1 MASASNSDGSL
12 LWRQVIPLAAP
23 VALPVRDGGTMDKD
37 EKPAVKVLEL
47 VLHPQKRLV
56 MALTRLVPAKQ
67 NATCLFI
74 GGVNS

>member
-1 MASASNSDGSL
+1 
-12 LWRQVIPLAAP
+12 
-23 VALPVRDGGTMDKD
+23 MDKD